1 MMRTLVLALLLL
13 ATLPAIAEDKE
24 TLYENDLEI
33 RTFWTFK
40 VTDAAVQKLLPAGWE
55 LNSPAAGPSKGFNLG
70 LLFINQTLAQDPEG
84 KPRVPQNYAVLIAP
98 AKKTGTDIAAPMVIS
113 GFIATEA
120 VPGAYGVYGPAKVTG
135 ERRQQIEAEGKAS
148 VEETWEVKADDG
160 SALEVHVQFVR
171 GQPSRGKA
179 EAKIYSAAKPDFY
192 RIYRYE
198 QAADLVRSTATGVDR
213 VSNVSIKASGPK
225 LAPFFDGSQQLIS
238 ITSIPFYSRSIY
250 LPVP

>member
-1 MMRTLVLALLLL
+1 MRTLVLALLLL

-120 VPGAYGVYGPAKVTG
+120 VPGAYGVYGPAKSS
-135 ERRQQIEAEGKAS
+135 QYC
-148 VEETWEVKADDG
+148 D
-160 SALEVHVQFVR
+160 R
-171 GQPSRGKA
+171 G
-179 EAKIYSAAKPDFY
+179 
-192 RIYRYE
+192 
-198 QAADLVRSTATGVDR
+198 
-213 VSNVSIKASGPK
+213 
-225 LAPFFDGSQQLIS
+225 
-238 ITSIPFYSRSIY
+238 
-250 LPVP
+250 